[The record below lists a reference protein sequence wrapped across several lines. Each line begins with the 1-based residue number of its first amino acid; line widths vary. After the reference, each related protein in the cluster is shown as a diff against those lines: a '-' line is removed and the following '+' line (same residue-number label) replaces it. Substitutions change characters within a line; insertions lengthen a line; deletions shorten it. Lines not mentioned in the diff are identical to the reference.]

1 MCQYFDIRF
10 LMSFFFSFSL
20 IYFEFLIPFSFVQT
34 YFLNTS
40 NYSCFLF
47 LTPAF
52 LLLFPSRYHF
62 LWPRSFPPKST
73 NLPAS
78 ATRVACTVKTF
89 PLRSNLFLRLNTPFP
104 ELNLSVAT
112 ITETTLAASLAAEGP
127 EGRLAVRVS
136 QRPRSSPRSQE
147 FVRLRRD
154 LLNAKWAVK
163 GVRSFVL
170 SDGYASPVCQ
180 GEVNLLVSPF

>member
-1 MCQYFDIRF
+1 MCRPIFYIH
-10 LMSFFFSFSL
+10 LTTVAFSFL
-20 IYFEFLIPFSFVQT
+20 LQRFC
-34 YFLNTS
+34 
-40 NYSCFLF
+40 YS
-47 LTPAF
+47 F
-52 LLLFPSRYHF
+52 LLGITSLR
-62 LWPRSFPPKST
+62 PRSFPPKST
-73 NLPAS
+73 NLPAN

-89 PLRSNLFLRLNTPFP
+89 PLHSNLFLRLNTPFP

-147 FVRLRRD
+147 FARLRRD